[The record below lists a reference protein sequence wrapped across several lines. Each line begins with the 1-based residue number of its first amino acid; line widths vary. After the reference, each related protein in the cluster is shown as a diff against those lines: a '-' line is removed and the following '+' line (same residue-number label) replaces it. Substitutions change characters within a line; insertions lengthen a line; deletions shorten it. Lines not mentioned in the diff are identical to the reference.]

1 MSDFFVNILKPVID
15 NIEKYSD
22 RNAFCIDG
30 VFFKYADFGK
40 TISKI
45 RQEVKKIGK
54 DVTRI
59 GVVGNDD
66 LETYASFFALWLE
79 NKYYVPLS
87 PMEPIDRCLQM
98 INQFSVTIILD
109 SSHLSV
115 YPENLIVP
123 TNQLVF
129 SKIDL
134 AFENKGSEDELVYIL
149 LTSGSTGIP
158 KAVPTSRKN
167 LLIFIESMVNEA
179 YELTFEDKCLQCNNL
194 NFDGSV
200 LSYLYP
206 LLFGA
211 SIYTVPHDQIV
222 YSYIYG
228 LLENHQLTTAF
239 IAPSTIR
246 YLRPYFNEIYLPA
259 LNYCALGGEGLSLD
273 LLNEWAK
280 CIPNA
285 IIDNIYG
292 PTEFTIYCIFAR
304 YNRSDISVN
313 KAYNGIFHIGKPFIQ
328 TKILIADSENNE
340 VPLGVHGELCLS
352 GGQLTQG
359 YLNDDEKN
367 ATSFFSKKGI
377 RYYKTGDICFVDEEG
392 DIMFVG
398 RIDSQVQIYGYRVEL
413 GEIEYYARKLLN
425 GLNVYVTAI
434 ENCIGNMEIVL
445 FIESGPIDTNSLD
458 TKLRQLLQG
467 YMVPRQICFV
477 SQFPLN
483 NNGKIDKKKLI
494 ASLKGESTINEVA

>member
-1 MSDFFVNILKPVID
+1 MNDFFVKILKPVID
-15 NIEKYSD
+15 NIENYSD
-22 RNAFCIDG
+22 RNAFCING
-30 VFFKYADFGK
+30 IFFKYSDFGK
-40 TISKI
+40 AISKI
-45 RQEVKKIGK
+45 RLEVNKIGS

-66 LETYASFFALWLE
+66 LETYATFFALWLE
-79 NKYYVPLS
+79 NKYCVPLS
-87 PMEPIDRCLQM
+87 PMEPIERCLQ
-98 INQFSVTIILD
+98 IIDQVSVPIILD
-109 SSHLSV
+109 SSCISV

-134 AFENKGSEDELVYIL
+134 AYKNKGSDDDLAYIFF
-149 LTSGSTGIP
+149 TSGSTGIP
-158 KAVPTSRKN
+158 KAVPISRKN
-167 LLIFIESMVNEA
+167 LLIFFDSMVNEA
-179 YELTFEDKCLQCNNL
+179 YELSFEDKCLQCNNL

-211 SIYTVPHDQIV
+211 CIFTVPSNQIA

-228 LLENHQLTTAF
+228 LLENYQLTNIF

-246 YLRPYFNEIYLPA
+246 YLRPFFNEIYLPA
-259 LNYCALGGEGLSLD
+259 LKYCALGGEGLPLD

-304 YNRSDISVN
+304 YNRSDISAN
-313 KAYNGIFHIGKPFIQ
+313 KTYNGIFHLGKPFVQ
-328 TKILIADSENNE
+328 TKMLIVDSKNNE
-340 VPLGVHGELCLS
+340 LPIGVYGELCLA
-352 GGQLTQG
+352 GGQLMQG

-367 ATSFFSKKGI
+367 ARSFFFKQGI
-377 RYYKTGDICFVDEEG
+377 RYYKTGDICFFDAEG

-398 RIDSQVQIYGYRVEL
+398 RMDSQVQIYGYRVEL
-413 GEIEYYARKLLN
+413 GEIEYYARKLLF
-425 GLNVYVTAI
+425 GHNVYATAI
-434 ENCIGNMEIVL
+434 ENSIGNMQIVL
-445 FIESGPIDTNSLD
+445 FIESEPIDTNSLE
-458 TKLRQLLQG
+458 TRLRQFLQG
-467 YMVPRQICFV
+467 YMVPRQILFV

-483 NNGKIDKKKLI
+483 NNGKIDKKKLN
-494 ASLKGESTINEVA
+494 ALLKC